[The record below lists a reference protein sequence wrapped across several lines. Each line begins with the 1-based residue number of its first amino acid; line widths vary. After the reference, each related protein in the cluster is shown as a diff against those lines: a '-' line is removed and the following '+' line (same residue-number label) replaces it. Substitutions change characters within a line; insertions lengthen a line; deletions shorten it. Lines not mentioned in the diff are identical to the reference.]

1 MSFTKGTRLGHYE
14 ITAPLGVGGM
24 GEIYLAED
32 ARLGRRV
39 ALKILPKQ
47 YLSDTERLRRFE
59 LEAKAAS
66 ALNHPNIVTIYE
78 VGLAETEAG
87 PVRFIATEYVEG
99 ETLRYRL
106 SNTLLTTREVLNLAQ
121 QITSALVAAH
131 AAGIV
136 HRDIKPEN
144 IMIRRDGY
152 VKVLDFGLAKL
163 LERKPSVPDPE
174 APTLALKTDPGKVM
188 GTVSYMSPEQA
199 RGQEVDG
206 RSDLFSLGVVLYEML
221 AGRLPFSGPSSADVI
236 SGILHKDPPPLEHV
250 SLSPPPELS
259 WIVMKALEKDREER
273 YQNAK
278 SLLSDLKRCKKR
290 LEFAA
295 EMGRTSPSLSNAD
308 RTVTSQPEITAPMTI
323 THDPFRTETLQRT
336 TSSAEYLISEFKQH
350 RHRYLSVLVVLLSV
364 LAGALHVA
372 LRESPLETLAVLP
385 FVTHEAETEVLGDNL
400 TAHLINQL
408 SQLPKLKVKPLNLVS
423 QYKGRQSDTQAIGQA
438 LDVQALLVGRIAKRG
453 NDFAINIELINARD
467 NTLIWGQQYQRKFS
481 DLLLVEQEITRDVAQ
496 RLRIQLDGAT
506 RDHKLLE
513 AQQLYQRGRYL
524 WNLRTTE
531 ALQKALA
538 EFQQALVIAPNF
550 ALAYTGVADCYNML
564 GGYNVLP
571 PREAFPKAKAA
582 ALRALEL
589 DGSLAEAHTA
599 LAYAAV
605 QYDWDWLTAELE
617 YKRALELN
625 PNYAPAHQWY
635 SSLLVIQARTAEAVL
650 TARRA
655 QELDPLSLIINSQLG
670 RVLYYADNFA
680 EAATQL
686 EKTLALDPSF
696 FGARR
701 YLGLVY
707 IELGRHDEA
716 IAHLNQSLSLSGG
729 NLVVKTE
736 LAHAYAVAGNLAEA
750 RKILKEVQASNKA
763 GALSAYHIAAVHA
776 GLGDQDAAF
785 EQLEKALEE
794 RADRMA
800 YLKVD
805 PRLKPLRNDPRF
817 AQLAQRLGL

>member
-1 MSFTKGTRLGHYE
+1 
-14 ITAPLGVGGM
+14 
-24 GEIYLAED
+24 
-32 ARLGRRV
+32 
-39 ALKILPKQ
+39 
-47 YLSDTERLRRFE
+47 
-59 LEAKAAS
+59 
-66 ALNHPNIVTIYE
+66 
-78 VGLAETEAG
+78 
-87 PVRFIATEYVEG
+87 
-99 ETLRYRL
+99 
-106 SNTLLTTREVLNLAQ
+106 
-121 QITSALVAAH
+121 
-131 AAGIV
+131 
-136 HRDIKPEN
+136 
-144 IMIRRDGY
+144 
-152 VKVLDFGLAKL
+152 
-163 LERKPSVPDPE
+163 
-174 APTLALKTDPGKVM
+174 
-188 GTVSYMSPEQA
+188 
-199 RGQEVDG
+199 
-206 RSDLFSLGVVLYEML
+206 
-221 AGRLPFSGPSSADVI
+221 
-236 SGILHKDPPPLEHV
+236 
-250 SLSPPPELS
+250 
-259 WIVMKALEKDREER
+259 
-273 YQNAK
+273 
-278 SLLSDLKRCKKR
+278 
-290 LEFAA
+290 
-295 EMGRTSPSLSNAD
+295 
-308 RTVTSQPEITAPMTI
+308 
-323 THDPFRTETLQRT
+323 
-336 TSSAEYLISEFKQH
+336 
-350 RHRYLSVLVVLLSV
+350 
-364 LAGALHVA
+364 
-372 LRESPLETLAVLP
+372 
-385 FVTHEAETEVLGDNL
+385 
-400 TAHLINQL
+400 
-408 SQLPKLKVKPLNLVS
+408 
-423 QYKGRQSDTQAIGQA
+423 
-438 LDVQALLVGRIAKRG
+438 
-453 NDFAINIELINARD
+453 
-467 NTLIWGQQYQRKFS
+467 
-481 DLLLVEQEITRDVAQ
+481 
-496 RLRIQLDGAT
+496 
-506 RDHKLLE
+506 
-513 AQQLYQRGRYL
+513 
-524 WNLRTTE
+524 
-531 ALQKALA
+531 
-538 EFQQALVIAPNF
+538 
-550 ALAYTGVADCYNML
+550 ML